1 MSTLELGVIGNCA
14 IASLVDRRGRHVWHG
29 MGRLD
34 GDPVFNALLGGTD
47 PQSGFMEAVVA
58 GGGEGRQR
66 YLPNTAI
73 LETTIEGANGTAR
86 IVDFAPRFRRFG
98 RMFRPP
104 MLVRRIEPVAGRPR
118 ITLRLRPTFNYGSLK
133 PAITSGSNHA
143 RFVGD
148 AAVLRLT
155 TDASVT
161 RILHESEFGLDRP
174 ITLIVGADE
183 SITENPDSLGR
194 TFLAET
200 EAYWYSWVRDLN
212 IPFDWQAAV
221 IRAAITLKMC
231 SFEDTGAVLAALT
244 TSVPEAAGTPRTWDY
259 RFSWLRDSFYTVTA
273 LNRLSATRTMEGFVR
288 FIVNIVEAGSSR
300 GEPEEIAPLFPIAPG
315 TETEERLIDS
325 LPGYRGYGP
334 VRIGNAAVIQRQ
346 NDTYGSMVMTAAQ
359 MFWDERLPRHGDV
372 ELYRQLCVV
381 GNEAHKVALTPD
393 AGLWEYREREEVHT
407 FSAAMCWA
415 AQHRL
420 GMIARRVGID
430 SESREWLARSGVL
443 RQEILKRATMPN
455 GTNGGWLSGV
465 LDREMA
471 DASSLVL
478 PEIGLLPSDDPRFH
492 ATLEM
497 IEKRLMRN
505 GFLMR
510 YIEADDFGK
519 PSNAFL
525 LCTFWYIDALASVG
539 RRSEALELF
548 NNVLGRRNHVGLLSE
563 DIDPR
568 TGELW
573 GNFPQT
579 YSQVGLIL
587 SAMRLSRS
595 WEEGLWHAS

>member
-14 IASLVDRRGRHVWHG
+14 IASLIDRRGRHVWHG
-29 MGRLD
+29 LGRLD
-34 GDPVFNALLGGTD
+34 GDPVFNALLGGNE
-47 PQSGFMEAVVA
+47 PRGGYMEAAVA
-58 GGGEGRQR
+58 GSKEGRQR

-73 LETTIEGANGTAR
+73 LETIVEGATGTLR

-98 RMFRPP
+98 RMFRAP
-104 MLVRRIEPVAGRPR
+104 MLVRRLEPLAGRPR
-118 ITLRLRPTFNYGSLK
+118 VTLRMRPTFNYGGLK
-133 PAITSGSNHA
+133 PQITSGSHHA

-155 TDASVT
+155 TDASITYV
-161 RILHESEFGLDRP
+161 LHETEFGVDRP

-183 SITENPDSLGR
+183 SITEDPDSLGR
-194 TFLAET
+194 SFLAET
-200 EAYWYSWVRDLN
+200 EAYWQGWVRDLN

-221 IRAAITLKMC
+221 IRAAITLKLC

-259 RFSWLRDSFYTVTA
+259 RFSWLRDSFFTVNA

-288 FIVNIVEAGSSR
+288 FIVNIVEGGSSR
-300 GEPEEIAPLFPIAPG
+300 GEADQIAPLFPIAPG
-315 TETEERLIDS
+315 TDTAERLIDT

-359 MFWDERLPRHGDV
+359 MFWDERLPRHGDMD
-372 ELYRQLCVV
+372 LYRQLCVV
-381 GNEAHKVALTPD
+381 GNEAHKAALTPD

-420 GMIARRVGID
+420 GMIARRVGAD
-430 SESREWLARSGVL
+430 SESREWLARAGVL
-443 RQEILKRATMPN
+443 RQEVLQRATMAD
-455 GTNGGWLSGV
+455 GGWLSGV
-465 LDREMA
+465 LDRDMA

-478 PEIGLLPSDDPRFH
+478 PEIGLLRSNDPRFH
-492 ATLEM
+492 ATLDV
-497 IEKRLMRN
+497 IGKRLMRN
-505 GFLMR
+505 GFVMR
-510 YIEADDFGK
+510 YLEADDFGK

-539 RRSEALELF
+539 RREEGLELF

-563 DIDPR
+563 DIDPK

-587 SAMRLSRS
+587 SAMRLSRT

>member
-1 MSTLELGVIGNCA
+1 
-14 IASLVDRRGRHVWHG
+14 
-29 MGRLD
+29 
-34 GDPVFNALLGGTD
+34 
-47 PQSGFMEAVVA
+47 
-58 GGGEGRQR
+58 
-66 YLPNTAI
+66 
-73 LETTIEGANGTAR
+73 
-86 IVDFAPRFRRFG
+86 
-98 RMFRPP
+98 
-104 MLVRRIEPVAGRPR
+104 
-118 ITLRLRPTFNYGSLK
+118 
-133 PAITSGSNHA
+133 
-143 RFVGD
+143 
-148 AAVLRLT
+148 
-155 TDASVT
+155 
-161 RILHESEFGLDRP
+161 
-174 ITLIVGADE
+174 
-183 SITENPDSLGR
+183 
-194 TFLAET
+194 
-200 EAYWYSWVRDLN
+200 
-212 IPFDWQAAV
+212 
-221 IRAAITLKMC
+221 
-231 SFEDTGAVLAALT
+231 
-244 TSVPEAAGTPRTWDY
+244 
-259 RFSWLRDSFYTVTA
+259 
-273 LNRLSATRTMEGFVR
+273 
-288 FIVNIVEAGSSR
+288 
-300 GEPEEIAPLFPIAPG
+300 
-315 TETEERLIDS
+315 
-325 LPGYRGYGP
+325 
-334 VRIGNAAVIQRQ
+334 
-346 NDTYGSMVMTAAQ
+346 MVMTAAQ
-359 MFWDERLPRHGDV
+359 MFWDERLPRHGDI

-381 GNEAHKVALTPD
+381 GNEANKVALTPD

-420 GMIARRVGID
+420 GMIARRVGVD
-430 SESREWLARSGVL
+430 SESREWLARAGVL
-443 RQEILKRATMPN
+443 RQEILKRATMAD
-455 GTNGGWLSGV
+455 GGWLSGV

-492 ATLEM
+492 ATLDM
-497 IEKRLMRN
+497 VGKRLMKN

-510 YIEADDFGK
+510 YVEADDFGK

>member
-1 MSTLELGVIGNCA
+1 MSTLDLGVVGNCA
-14 IASLVDRRGRHVWHG
+14 IASLVDRNGRHVWHG
-29 MGRLD
+29 LGRLD
-34 GDPVFNALLGGTD
+34 GDPIFNALLGGNEPTG
-47 PQSGFMEAVVA
+47 GFMEAAVA
-58 GGGEGRQR
+58 GAREPGRQR
-66 YLPNTAI
+66 YLPNTAV
-73 LETTIEGANGTAR
+73 LETTVDGAGGTVR
-86 IVDFAPRFRRFG
+86 IIDFAPRFRRFG

-104 MLVRRIEPVAGRPR
+104 MLVRRLEPVAGRPR
-118 ITLRLRPTFNYGSLK
+118 ITIRLRPTFSYGALK
-133 PAITSGSNHA
+133 PQITSGSNHV

-161 RILHESEFGLDRP
+161 YILHETEFALDRP
-174 ITLIVGADE
+174 LTLIIGADE
-183 SITENPDSLGR
+183 SITDNPDSLAR

-200 EAYWYSWVRDLN
+200 ESYWHTWTRDLN
-212 IPFDWQAAV
+212 IPFDFQAAV
-221 IRAAITLKMC
+221 IRAAITLKLC

-244 TSVPEAAGTPRTWDY
+244 TSVPEAAATPRNWDY
-259 RFSWLRDSFYTVTA
+259 RFCWLRDSFFTVTA
-273 LNRLSATRTMEGFVR
+273 LNRLSATRTMERFVR
-288 FIVNIVEAGSSR
+288 FIVDIVEAGSSR
-300 GEPEEIAPLFPIAPG
+300 GEADQIAPLFPIAPG
-315 TETEERLIDS
+315 TDTAERVVDT
-325 LPGYRGYGP
+325 LPGYRAYGP

-346 NDTYGSMVMTAAQ
+346 NDTYGSMVLTAAQ
-359 MFWDERLPRHGDV
+359 MFWDERLPRHGDM

-381 GNEAHKVALTPD
+381 GNEAHRAALTPD
-393 AGLWEYREREEVHT
+393 AGLWEYREREEIHT

-430 SESREWLARSGVL
+430 SDSREWLARAGVL
-443 RQEILKRATMPN
+443 RQEVLQRATMPD
-455 GTNGGWLSGV
+455 GWLSGV

-478 PEIGLLPSDDPRFH
+478 PEIGLLRSDDPRFH
-492 ATLEM
+492 ATLDM
-497 IEKRLMRN
+497 VGKRLMKN
-505 GFLMR
+505 GFVMR
-510 YIEADDFGK
+510 YVEADDFGR

-539 RRSEALELF
+539 RREEALELF
-548 NNVLGRRNHVGLLSE
+548 NNVLGQRNHVGLLSE
-563 DIDPR
+563 DLDPR

-579 YSQVGLIL
+579 YSQVGMIL

>member
-29 MGRLD
+29 LGRLD
-34 GDPVFNALLGGTD
+34 GDPVFNALLGGED
-47 PQSGFMEAVVA
+47 PDGGFMEAAVA
-58 GGGEGRQR
+58 GGKEGRQR
-66 YLPNTAI
+66 YLPNTAV
-73 LETTIEGANGTAR
+73 LETIVEGTTGTLR

-104 MLVRRIEPVAGRPR
+104 MLVRRLEPVAGRPR
-118 ITLRLRPTFNYGSLK
+118 ITLRLRPTFNYGGLK
-133 PAITSGSNHA
+133 PQITSGSHHV

-155 TDASVT
+155 TDGSIT
-161 RILHESEFGLDRP
+161 YILHETEFGLDRP

-183 SITENPDSLGR
+183 SITEDPDSLGR
-194 TFLAET
+194 GFLAET
-200 EAYWYSWVRDLN
+200 EAYWQSWVRDLH

-221 IRAAITLKMC
+221 IRAAITLKLC

-259 RFSWLRDSFYTVTA
+259 RFSWLRDSFFTVTA

-288 FIVNIVEAGSSR
+288 FIVDIVEGGSSR
-300 GEPEEIAPLFPIAPG
+300 GEADQIAPLFPIAPG
-315 TETEERLIDS
+315 TDTAEKLIDT

-359 MFWDERLPRHGDV
+359 MFWDERLPRHGDM

-381 GNEAHKVALTPD
+381 GNEAHKAALTPD
-393 AGLWEYREREEVHT
+393 AGLWEYREREEIHT

-420 GMIARRVGID
+420 GMIARRVGAD
-430 SESREWLARSGVL
+430 AESREWLARAGVL
-443 RQEILKRATMPN
+443 RQEVLQRAAMPD
-455 GTNGGWLSGV
+455 GGWLSGV
-465 LDREMA
+465 LDRDMA

-478 PEIGLLPSDDPRFH
+478 PEIGLLRSDDARFH
-492 ATLEM
+492 ATLDV
-497 IEKRLMRN
+497 IGKRLMKN

-510 YIEADDFGK
+510 YVEADDFGR

-539 RRSEALELF
+539 RRAEALELF

>member
-1 MSTLELGVIGNCA
+1 MSTLELGVVGNCA
-14 IASLVDRRGRHVWHG
+14 IASLIDRRGRHVWHG
-29 MGRLD
+29 LGRLD
-34 GDPVFNALLGGTD
+34 GDPVFNALLGGND
-47 PQSGFMEAVVA
+47 PQGGFMEAAVA
-58 GGGEGRQR
+58 GGKEGRQR
-66 YLPNTAI
+66 YLPNSAI
-73 LETTIEGANGTAR
+73 LETIVEGTSGTLR

-104 MLVRRIEPVAGRPR
+104 MLVRRLEPVAGRPR
-118 ITLRLRPTFNYGSLK
+118 VTLRLRPTFNYGGLK
-133 PAITSGSNHA
+133 PQVTSGSHHA

-148 AAVLRLT
+148 NAVLRLT
-155 TDASVT
+155 TDGSIT
-161 RILHESEFGLDRP
+161 YILHETEFGLDRP

-183 SITENPDSLGR
+183 SITEDPDSLGSS
-194 TFLAET
+194 FLAQTET
-200 EAYWYSWVRDLN
+200 YWHGWVRDLN
-212 IPFDWQAAV
+212 SPFDWQAAV
-221 IRAAITLKMC
+221 IRAAITLKLC

-259 RFSWLRDSFYTVTA
+259 RFSWLRDSFFTVNA

-288 FIVNIVEAGSSR
+288 FIVDIVEAGSSR
-300 GEPEEIAPLFPIAPG
+300 GEADQIAPLFPIAPG
-315 TETEERLIDS
+315 TDTAERLIDT

-334 VRIGNAAVIQRQ
+334 VRTGNAAVTQRQ

-359 MFWDERLPRHGDV
+359 MFWDERLPRHGDM

-381 GNEAHKVALTPD
+381 GNEAHKAALTPD

-420 GMIARRVGID
+420 GMIARRVGAD
-430 SESREWLARSGVL
+430 AESREWLARAGVL
-443 RQEILKRATMPN
+443 RQEILQRATMPE
-455 GTNGGWLSGV
+455 GGWLSGV
-465 LDREMA
+465 LDRDMA

-478 PEIGLLPSDDPRFH
+478 PEIGLLRSDDPRFH
-492 ATLEM
+492 ATLDV
-497 IEKRLMRN
+497 IGKRLMKN

-510 YIEADDFGK
+510 YVEADDFGK

-539 RRSEALELF
+539 RRDEALELF

-563 DIDPR
+563 DIDPK

-587 SAMRLSRS
+587 SAMRLSRT